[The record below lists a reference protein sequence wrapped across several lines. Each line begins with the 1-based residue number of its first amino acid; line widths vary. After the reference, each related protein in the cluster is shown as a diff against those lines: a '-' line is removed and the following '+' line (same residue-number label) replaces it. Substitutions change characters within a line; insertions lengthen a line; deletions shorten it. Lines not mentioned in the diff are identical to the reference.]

1 MSRVEDNYKFALEEG
16 NRKIEGSTT
25 ECAMQ
30 LSTMLIRVL
39 LDQFLKM
46 AHSLRMIE
54 FNAYSIAEE
63 MKTLRGD

>member
-1 MSRVEDNYKFALEEG
+1 MKFEEMKEFAAEQREIFG
-16 NRKIEGSTT
+16 EGSQ
-25 ECAMQ
+25 M
-30 LSTMLIRVL
+30 RDF

-63 MKTLRGD
+63 MRRIRGE